1 MCVCEPVCLTVNRS
15 SMLTGSLYKLLYLVI
30 RAWVSSALLSVHQ
43 ALSALFCSS
52 LSPSFPISI
61 MQEPLGIHLR
71 TFSITG
77 NKTQSSHLST
87 FKNTTDSWHLS
98 LLSSHKSSIKSVL
111 SHSILSPRRVWR
123 VAQKLHVTAKQRRME
138 SRGLQ
143 KSGGQRL
150 SCFGGDNLWAISA
163 PPSECGSF
171 FRKSARL

>member
-30 RAWVSSALLSVHQ
+30 RAWVSSASVSVHQ
-43 ALSALFCSS
+43 ALSGLFCSS

-61 MQEPLGIHLR
+61 MQEPLGIHLLPFPLLER
-71 TFSITG
+71 
-77 NKTQSSHLST
+77 KQQSSQFFT

-98 LLSSHKSSIKSVL
+98 LLSSHKSRIKSVL

-123 VAQKLHVTAKQRRME
+123 VAQKLRVIAKQRRME
-138 SRGLQ
+138 RRGLQ
-143 KSGGQRL
+143 KSGEQRL
-150 SCFGGDNLWAISA
+150 SCFGSDNLWAILA

-171 FRKSARL
+171 FWKSARL